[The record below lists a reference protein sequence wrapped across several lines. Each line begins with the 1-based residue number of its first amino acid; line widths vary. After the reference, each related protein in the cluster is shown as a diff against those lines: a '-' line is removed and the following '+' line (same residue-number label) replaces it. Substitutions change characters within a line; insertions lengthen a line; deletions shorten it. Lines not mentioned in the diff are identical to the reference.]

1 MDTRTY
7 HMDISDNH
15 RIALIWTPVS
25 YVGLTLEKLFQKII
39 HALNTF
45 TGDHWLGRSG
55 RGKSFSMCSVYEKR
69 QR

>member
-1 MDTRTY
+1 MDASELCGINIRE
-7 HMDISDNH
+7 I
-15 RIALIWTPVS
+15 I
-25 YVGLTLEKLFQKII
+25 QKII